1 MTIPLA
7 HFFFPLIVRLM
18 SARSA
23 RLPPSP
29 LLSARMIT
37 LTYFSVTTII
47 IDQKIIE
54 STASMWNSVGAS
66 EWCPAKVSRN
76 E

>member
-7 HFFFPLIVRLM
+7 HLFLPEIDRFMRA
-18 SARSA
+18 SRA

-29 LLSARMIT
+29 LLSARMMIM
-37 LTYFSVTTII
+37 TYLKVTTII

-54 STASMWNSVGAS
+54 STALMWNWSGDS
-66 EWCPAKVSRN
+66 GWCPANVSRN